1 MSEARKEAD
10 DNDVDLKIE
19 FVDDTPDTDRGRA
32 LAPEKTDSDDDI
44 IVQDDEV
51 SRYKEDIQKR
61 IKDLSFK
68 AHSERRTKEQ
78 AIREREEAA
87 RLAQQLYEE
96 NKRLREL
103 AGSTEKLM
111 VDQAKQRAETQIDAI
126 KREAKEA
133 LEAGETERFLNAQEK
148 LQRAVTEHER
158 YLAYR
163 PAAPEPD
170 MRGHNGGPPMEEN
183 YRQQQV
189 PKPPEPDE
197 KGKAF
202 LKRNPWFD
210 ADGELEHEMTGYAFT
225 MHDKLVRRMGIDPR
239 SDEYYEEIEKAVRRR
254 FPEYYKDESSQ
265 RPVRDATAPAPTVV
279 ASATRSS
286 KTTRT
291 VHLTPSMMKLA
302 KRLGLTPEQYAAQY
316 VKEYGNG

>member
-1 MSEARKEAD
+1 MSEARKKDE
-10 DNDVDLKIE
+10 DNEVDLKIE
-19 FVDDTPDTDRGRA
+19 IVDDVPEQDRGRA
-32 LAPEKTDSDDDI
+32 LAPEQTDSDDDI
-44 IVQDDEV
+44 NVNDDEV

-87 RLAQQLYEE
+87 RLAEQLYAE

-111 VDQAKQRAETQIDAI
+111 VDQAKQRAETQIEAI

-158 YLAYR
+158 YLSYR

-170 MRGHNGGPPMEEN
+170 MRGHNGGPPMEEP
-183 YRQQQV
+183 RQQVQR
-189 PKPPEPDE
+189 PPEPDE

-265 RPVRDATAPAPTVV
+265 RSERDATTSAPTVV

-286 KTTRT
+286 KTART

-302 KRLGLTPEQYAAQY
+302 KRFGLTPEQYAAQY
-316 VKEYGNG
+316 VKDYGNG